1 MAGSLK
7 AFTYESDEGVLYG
20 VRRDESAAEAT
31 SGGTALFAAF
41 ASGRPNIATGIKCR
55 YINTVLST
63 DPNIKKRF
71 EVGRPTV
78 FAAINAGGSIIEGA
92 GGLVSG
98 GTYLVTSKVGE
109 VCRFLTAA
117 DTGQIDGDNP

>member
-20 VRRDESAAEAT
+20 VRRDESGGEAT
-31 SGGTALFAAF
+31 FGGASLFASFVA
-41 ASGRPNIATGIKCR
+41 GRPNIATGIKCR

-71 EVGRPTV
+71 EVGRPSV
-78 FAAINAGGSIIEGA
+78 FNSINAGGQIIEAA
-92 GGLVSG
+92 GGLVAG